1 MRMTS
6 GRLSQLR
13 SARAPSCNVARM
25 TRPLRLEFAGA
36 LYHVTARGNR
46 SNVIYRDDSDRL
58 VWLEIIEQTCK
69 RHQCIVHSYCQ
80 MGNHFHLMIE
90 TTSANLPQAM
100 RHLNGLYSEYF
111 NQRHHIVG
119 HMFQGRY
126 KAILVQ
132 RESYLLELSRYI
144 VLNPVR
150 AKIVRS
156 IEEWPWSSFRYFVA
170 EAKPPAWLQRDWLLS
185 QFGPTHAQAMP
196 AYCDFVLAGVG
207 KSSPLAATRHRI
219 LLGDETFVSQYQ
231 KSQQSSGMAEAVMN
245 EREAVMLTL
254 PAYAARYGDRTEAMA
269 RAYLSTAFK
278 MSQIAAHF
286 GVSTKTVSRAVAA
299 FEKAELTD

>member
-1 MRMTS
+1 
-6 GRLSQLR
+6 
-13 SARAPSCNVARM
+13 M

-46 SNVIYRDDSDRL
+46 SNLIYRDDFDRL

-69 RHQCIVHSYCQ
+69 RHQCVVHSYCQ

-90 TTSANLPQAM
+90 TKSANLSQAM

-111 NQRHHIVG
+111 NQRHNIVG

-156 IEEWPWSSFRYFVA
+156 IEEWPWSSFQYFVA
-170 EAKPPAWLQRDWLLS
+170 ENTPPAWLQRDWLLG
-185 QFGPTHAQAMP
+185 QFGPTHAQAMKS
-196 AYCDFVLAGVG
+196 YCDFVLAGVG

-231 KSQQSSGMAEAVMN
+231 KSQQSSGLAEAARN

-254 PAYAARYGDRTEAMA
+254 PAYVERYADRTEAMA

-278 MSQIAAHF
+278 MAQIAAHF

-299 FEKAELTD
+299 FEKAGLDENG